1 MAKSEELEL
10 QLERDYH
17 IFELGKMAGERST
30 RHKLQELDEKARR
43 ITLGYQEELSHLQIE
58 NLKLKQKLKKLGEI
72 A

>member
-17 IFELGKMAGERST
+17 IFELGKMTGERSAQ
-30 RHKLQELDEKARR
+30 RKLQELDEKARR

>member
-17 IFELGKMAGERST
+17 IFELGKMAGERSAQ
-30 RHKLQELDEKARR
+30 RKLQELDRKARQ
-43 ITLGYQEELSHLQIE
+43 ITLGYQEEMSHLQIE
-58 NLKLKQKLKKLGEI
+58 NLRLKRKLEKLGYT